1 MTRRVQQDQSKPRKR
16 WIIIGPGLV
25 IAVILALQVAINNHK
40 TSVGPPIVER
50 QVLGGKVAVGP
61 VSAPEIDYVLKQ
73 RDDLALTSH
82 QVAVLTDLQSDW
94 KTKSKPLMD
103 DLQRSADSFHE
114 FMQNV
119 GDKAPMQD
127 IQAHA
132 APVSELSRQ
141 VSSLRRVY
149 WEKALQVLNKGQRSE
164 IERQLSDDAAK
175 RDLLAVGKES
185 PK

>member
-1 MTRRVQQDQSKPRKR
+1 MTKPRRR

-25 IAVILALQVAINNHK
+25 IAIILALQVAINNHK

-50 QVLGGKVAVGP
+50 QVLGGKAADGP

-73 RDDLALTSH
+73 SDHLALTAH
-82 QVAVLTDLQSDW
+82 QAAVLTDLQSDW
-94 KTKSKPLMD
+94 KTKSKPLVD
-103 DLQRSADSFHE
+103 DLQKAADHFHI

-149 WEKALQVLNKGQRSE
+149 WEKALQVLDKGQRE
-164 IERQLSDDAAK
+164 KIQRQLSDEAAK
-175 RDLLAVGKES
+175 RDRLAVGKES